1 MRAGA
6 PALTGSPL
14 LAYPCSM
21 MLLKTRWISMS
32 LIVPVLACGDDGTG
46 ATQATDPVTSLPPLT
61 SNDPPTEDS
70 QGTSPTD
77 TSAETAGEGTATSMP
92 VTSSETSVSTTTP
105 STDSSGSTSPFTATD
120 PPDTSD
126 TSFTTDV
133 STSSSSGESSTSIG
147 EESSSSGTTDPPP
160 CVPEVCSDDLLSV
173 ECNGQTVENCAPGSY
188 CIDAVCT
195 PLTPCEAAELLEGSQ
210 GCRYWAVKQDLIN
223 SGACFAAFIA
233 NTWNTPVKINVEYN
247 GMALPVAN
255 FTRIPSGQG
264 NNIQYQP
271 YDPNMGLPVGEVA
284 IVSLSRSPNGGLPAC
299 PSPPGVAA
307 ETHVTGTGLGRGFL
321 ITTDVPVSAYQMHPY
336 GGGSVALTSATLL
349 LPTSVW
355 DTNYIGANAYAQG
368 QAGQPLMIFVADED
382 GTIVTLDPKV
392 AVNGGNGVQGGPAG
406 VPIMYNLSR
415 GQTLQIEQTAELTGS
430 PIASNK
436 PIGVFG
442 GASCMNVPT
451 NALYCEGAHQQL
463 PPIKALGSKYVGVR
477 YRARIQGNDEAPP
490 WRMIGAVN
498 GTNLTWVP
506 GPPPG
511 APNSLNLG
519 QVAEFN
525 SAGPFIVSSQ
535 DSDHPFYLASYMTG
549 GANFQGRGDPEWV
562 NVIPPAQYLDKYVF
576 FTDPTYPET
585 SLVVVRNKVDGAFT
599 DVTLGCA
606 GVIGGWQAIGP
617 DQEYTRVDMVT
628 GNFQNVGGCSN
639 GRHEM
644 SSINPFGVTVWGWG
658 SMATGNNPF
667 SQHVSYAYPGGAAIR
682 AINDVEVLPQ

>member
-1 MRAGA
+1 M
-6 PALTGSPL
+6 PAI
-14 LAYPCSM
+14 
-21 MLLKTRWISMS
+21 RWISAS
-32 LIVPVLACGDDGTG
+32 LLAPLLACGDDGTG
-46 ATQATDPVTSLPPLT
+46 ATAMTDPVTTQPPLT
-61 SNDPPTEDS
+61 SNDTSNGDDS

-77 TSAETAGEGTATSMP
+77 TSATTAGSNDATAMPATTQIGETSSTDTDPTTLTTSP
-92 VTSSETSVSTTTP
+92 VTLTEASETTLMTTDASTGSTGGSTTT
-105 STDSSGSTSPFTATD
+105 G
-120 PPDTSD
+120 
-126 TSFTTDV
+126 
-133 STSSSSGESSTSIG
+133 G
-147 EESSSSGTTDPPP
+147 EESSSTGTTDPPCAP
-160 CVPEVCSDDLLSV
+160 NVCSEDLQSI
-173 ECNGQTVENCAPGSY
+173 ECGGQTVQNCAAGSY

-195 PLTPCEAAELLEGSQ
+195 PLSPCEAAELLEGSE
-210 GCRYWAVKQDLIN
+210 GCRFWAVKQDLIN

-233 NTWNTPVKINVEYN
+233 NTWDTPVKIQVEYN
-247 GMALPVAN
+247 GMALPVEN
-255 FTRIPSGQG
+255 FARIPSGQG
-264 NNIQYQP
+264 NNIVYEP
-271 YDPNMGLPVGEVA
+271 YNANVGLPVGEVA
-284 IVSLSRSPNGGLPAC
+284 VLSLSRNPGGGLPAC
-299 PSPPGVAA
+299 PSPVGVSA
-307 ETHVTGTGLGRGFL
+307 ETHVSGTGLGKAFL

-336 GGGSVALTSATLL
+336 GGGSVALTSATLM

-382 GTIVTLDPKV
+382 GTTVTLDPKV

-463 PPIKALGSKYVGVR
+463 PPIKALGSEYAAVR
-477 YRARIQGNDEAPP
+477 YRNRIQGQEESPP
-490 WRMIGAVN
+490 WRLIGAVN
-498 GTNLTWVP
+498 GTNLTWIP

-511 APNSLNLG
+511 APNVINLG

-525 SAGPFIVSSQ
+525 AAGPFIVTSQ
-535 DSDHPFYLASYMTG
+535 DADHPFYLAGYMTG
-549 GANFQGRGDPEWV
+549 GQAFQGRGDPEWV
-562 NVIPPAQYLDKYVF
+562 NVVPPAQYLDKYVF

-585 SLVVVRNKVDGAFT
+585 SLVVVRNKVDGAFA

-606 GVIGGWQAIGP
+606 GVLGGWTAIGA
-617 DQEYTRVDMVT
+617 DHEYTRVDLVT

-644 SSINPFGVTVWGWG
+644 SSDNPFGVTVWGWG
-658 SMATGNNPF
+658 SMATGNSPF

-682 AINDVEVLPQ
+682 SINDVEVLPQ